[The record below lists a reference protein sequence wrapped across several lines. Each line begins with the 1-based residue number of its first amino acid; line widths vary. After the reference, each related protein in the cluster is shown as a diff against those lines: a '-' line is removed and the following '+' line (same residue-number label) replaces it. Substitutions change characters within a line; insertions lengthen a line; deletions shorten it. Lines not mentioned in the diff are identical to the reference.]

1 MSVKMLMKITLSIK
15 YTKSNTNDIAG
26 DLFFKL

>member
-1 MSVKMLMKITLSIK
+1 MSMKMLMKIILSIK
-15 YTKSNTNDIAG
+15 YTKSNPNAIAG